1 MKLEIAR
8 TFFLVSSLAVTTVA
22 FAAWE
27 QPRPTV
33 FSKSDLLS
41 QCPPPRNVKA
51 QVTVQPDQDLLLLLF
66 GLRQGVRPFG

>member
-1 MKLEIAR
+1 MKLETAR
-8 TFFLVSSLAVTTVA
+8 TLFLVSSLLVTSVA

-41 QCPPPRNVKA
+41 QCAPPRTVKA
-51 QVTVQPDQDLLLLLF
+51 QATLQPDQDLLLLLF